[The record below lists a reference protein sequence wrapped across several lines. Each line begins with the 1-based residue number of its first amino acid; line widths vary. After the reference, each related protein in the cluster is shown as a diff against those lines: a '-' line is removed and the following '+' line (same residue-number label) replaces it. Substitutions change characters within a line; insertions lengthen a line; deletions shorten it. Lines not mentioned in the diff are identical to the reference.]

1 MRPELRNK
9 IITYNK
15 SAAARKEKA
24 EDLDAIVSALAQ
36 MLPSQL
42 KQVLPE
48 AVLAILAKHGVKPD
62 G

>member
-42 KQVLPE
+42 KQVLPDG
-48 AVLAILAKHGVKPD
+48 VLAILAKHGVKPD